1 MPEARVKIAAE
12 VGLHARPAAVFVKTA
27 AKQGCGVSI
36 ARPDGDPVDATSI
49 LAVLGLAIG
58 HDEEVL
64 LRTEGEGADA
74 ALAELTELL
83 SRSDTDAA

>member
-27 AKQGCGVSI
+27 AQLGCGVSI
-36 ARPDGDPVDATSI
+36 SRPDGDPVDATSI

-64 LRTEGEGADA
+64 LRTEGDGADT

-83 SRSDTDAA
+83 SRRDAES